1 MSLMSSPTELVA
13 IELTDDERDF
23 VEQTL
28 EQWSSS
34 AASRPFPFQV
44 LGLSTWEEFGA
55 LTYRL
60 ERAAVDGAAL
70 TDLDWARL
78 LFLTEVT
85 FASALIGSGTRFTA
99 MTRFSDAQAINVL
112 RGLQRKIS
120 NHHRAALLFPD
131 GGRTRT
137 AEQIERWRYMKVKEF
152 DERFDAG
159 QDMAAA
165 LVMGTLHEPCGVG
178 GEPYDEF
185 DVKSD

>member
-1 MSLMSSPTELVA
+1 MSRVVVGRRTMSLMSSPTELVA

-120 NHHRAALLFPD
+120 NHHRATLLFPD

-137 AEQIERWRYMKVKEF
+137 AEEIEELKQWG
-152 DERFDAG
+152 ERVRREQEG
-159 QDMAAA
+159 RTYPPGM
-165 LVMGTLHEPCGVG
+165 
-178 GEPYDEF
+178 
-185 DVKSD
+185 

>member
-28 EQWSSS
+28 KQWSLS
-34 AASRPFPFQV
+34 AASTPFPFQV
-44 LGLSTWEEFGA
+44 LGLSTWDEFGG

-78 LFLTEVT
+78 LFLTEIT
-85 FASALIGSGTRFTA
+85 FASDLIGAGVEHTL
-99 MTRFSDAQAINVL
+99 MTRFSDAEALSLL

-120 NHHRAALLFPD
+120 NHRRAALLFPD

-137 AEQIERWRYMKVKEF
+137 AEEIGRWRSMSRSSTSGSMPARTWPPF
-152 DERFDAG
+152 
-159 QDMAAA
+159 
-165 LVMGTLHEPCGVG
+165 
-178 GEPYDEF
+178 
-185 DVKSD
+185 